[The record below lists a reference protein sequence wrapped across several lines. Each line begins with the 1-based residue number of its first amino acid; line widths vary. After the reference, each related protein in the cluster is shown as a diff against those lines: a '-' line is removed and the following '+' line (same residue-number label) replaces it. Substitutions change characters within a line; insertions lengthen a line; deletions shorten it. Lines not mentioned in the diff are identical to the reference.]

1 MRLKTLAFNMLV
13 NPAKNVELDAVAG
26 VVHPG
31 TRRRLTNTANGQP
44 VKATAVCCE
53 NIEATIGVAGDED
66 VVVEF
71 VT

>member
-44 VKATAVCCE
+44 VKAVVCFE
-53 NIEATIGVAGDED
+53 SMEATISVAGDED
-66 VVVEF
+66 AAVV
-71 VT
+71 